1 MERHRIENFSKGWVV
16 GNFSPS
22 LHLNSNFE
30 VGFKTFKAGDTEQA
44 HYQIVATEI
53 TIVTS
58 GTIRIGNTTFET
70 GDIIVIH
77 PSEVAGFESIT
88 DSSLVCIKF
97 PSVPSDKVLV
107 NE

>member
-30 VGFKTFKAGDTEQA
+30 VGFKTFRAGERALA

-58 GTIRIGNTTFET
+58 GTIMIGNATFET

-97 PSVPSDKVLV
+97 PSIPSDKVLV